1 MKWLTRLG
9 LSAFT
14 FVLGGLVVG
23 LGGQAQAQQIPAP
36 DLYDGATDCTVN
48 VPSVIRAARPG
59 AMSTLDNAL
68 QGFGSID
75 TSTEVNARL
84 IGVVTAP
91 AACDD
96 NAVAS
101 QFDAAKR
108 LYDDAAA
115 AKVLASGDDP
125 DPVAVADYATK
136 KAARDDFGGVIYEAL
151 YTQYDRQAAARK
163 AITDYNAVVADT
175 TGTFTVA
182 KTTYDALDITATGN
196 TNLVAYVPDDPTT
209 ADTDEEVQGTY
220 GGRGTVAGFRDLGGT
235 GLFTAVGDAATTTAV
250 GTDGEFADA
259 FLAAL
264 ETAFTT
270 GGTLRLATDTSGATP
285 VATVSTDTTTLGE
298 ISNYLTHWNS
308 IVDAAAKH
316 VAEGTRN
323 EVTNLSELQETLR
336 RVTAARDHVAKEQ
349 RRLVNVLRAV
359 NYNYDHDTSADTAD
373 VSVSSVL
380 RTFDSE
386 LAKRTS
392 AANTVRS
399 AVTALENARNAVQ
412 TGMRNPGTFLGQ
424 VVDLRQYQKDQADAQ
439 VAEFGDDVPDSV
451 SRAAVSAATALEN
464 AQADLQ
470 AHIDLVGDDDN
481 PASAL
486 LNALLEDPT
495 LPNGM
500 ANPADDDGQALID
513 AISSNYSTAKA
524 AKDAAD
530 AAKAATDG
538 LTGEDGKIADIEAKL
553 AAKREYIETLAG
565 EIGINPMT
573 GEGTAD
579 DMGHTRIDLN
589 EARSMANATAIA
601 TNTGNIATNAGNI
614 AANAMNV
621 MENRGMI
628 ESNTAAIGANAAM
641 LMDHAGMISANAS
654 AISANSSTLSMHTTQ
669 ISGLVDEMEVVKA
682 GVAAGIAMASM
693 PAVQGSGI
701 SVGVGSFDG
710 ESAFAVGY
718 QYGGERVNFQIGVS
732 SSGGETGAGAGV
744 SFAIGQ

>member
-36 DLYDGATDCTVN
+36 DLYDGASDCTTA
-48 VPSVIRAARPG
+48 VPTVLRGAFPG
-59 AMSTLDNAL
+59 AMSTLDTAL
-68 QGFGSID
+68 TGFGPID
-75 TSTEVNARL
+75 LTAGMNGNLV
-84 IGVVTAP
+84 GVVSAP
-91 AACDD
+91 AACDS

-115 AKVLASGDDP
+115 AKTLASGEDP
-125 DPVAVADYATK
+125 DPLAVADYATK
-136 KAARDDFGGVIYEAL
+136 KAARDDFGGAVYEAL
-151 YTQYDRQAAARK
+151 YAQYDREAAARK
-163 AITDYNAVVADT
+163 AISDYNLVVST
-175 TGTFTVA
+175 TSGSEGSFTVA
-182 KTTYDALDITATGN
+182 KTQYDEINITATGN
-196 TNLVAYVPDDPTT
+196 VNLDAYDGTSDPVVPGD
-209 ADTDEEVQGTY
+209 Y
-220 GGRGTVAGFRDLGGT
+220 GGRGSVAGFRDVGGS
-235 GLFTAVGDAATTTAV
+235 GVFASVAAAVE
-250 GTDGEFADA
+250 TDGELSAA
-259 FLAAL
+259 FMTAL
-264 ETAFTT
+264 ETTFTT
-270 GGTLRLATDTSGATP
+270 GGTLQLATDTSGPTP
-285 VATVSTDTTTLGE
+285 VATVSTDVTTLGG
-298 ISNYLTHWNS
+298 ISTYLTNWNS

-316 VAEGTRN
+316 VADGTRN
-323 EVTNLSELQETLR
+323 EVSNLSELQETLR
-336 RVTAARDHVAKEQ
+336 RVTAIRDHVQNEQ
-349 RRLVNVLRAV
+349 RRLVNVLRAK
-359 NYNYDHDTSADTAD
+359 NYEYTPTGASDAVTVT
-373 VSVSSVL
+373 SVL
-380 RTFDSE
+380 RTYDSE
-386 LAKRTS
+386 LGKRTS

-399 AVTALENARNAVQ
+399 AVTALENARNAIH
-412 TGMRNPGTFLGQ
+412 TAMRDPGTFLGQ

-451 SRAAVSAATALEN
+451 SRTAMNAARALTN
-464 AQADLQ
+464 AQADLD
-470 AHIDLVGDDDN
+470 AHNALVGDADN

-486 LNALLEDPT
+486 LSALLEDET

-513 AISSNYSTAKA
+513 AISSNYNTAKS

-553 AAKREYIETLAG
+553 MAKKEYIETLAG

-601 TNTGNIATNAGNI
+601 TNSENITANAGNI
-614 AANAMNV
+614 AMNAMHV

-654 AISANSSTLSMHTTQ
+654 AISANSSTLSMHTQQ
-669 ISGLVDEMEVVKA
+669 ISGLVDEMEVVRS